1 MAFTEKRLAG
11 PTALTANTET
21 NLYLC
26 PTAQTTT
33 TLIKQ
38 VLVTNTGSATTFDLS
53 LVPQGGTAGTAN
65 RLFSA
70 LALSANETVLLDV
83 SQVMISG
90 DFISAKSGAGSIVN
104 VTISGVENS
113 GLMVISGLADSAVT
127 TAKIADLNV
136 ATSKIDNL
144 AVTTAK
150 LANNAVTQGKLASSL
165 SGMTVTTSSL
175 LATAIP
181 SPFEGQ
187 MAFLTD
193 TDRMLVWNGS
203 AWLYSATPQTT
214 EPGVWQ
220 SWTPVVTQGA
230 TITTSTNNSK
240 YTQIGKTVL
249 ANLSVITSSAGTASN
264 KLLVTLPI
272 APKSG
277 SDILGTLTISTS
289 GTNVYT
295 VLTAWFDS
303 SKLAGLSSVGNYWGL
318 NPSGALGSGERIAA
332 VLTYEAA

>member
-21 NLYLC
+21 NLYVC
-26 PTAQTTT
+26 PTTQTTT

-83 SQVMISG
+83 SQVMSSG
-90 DFISAKSGAGSIVN
+90 DFISARSGAGSTVN

-144 AVTTAK
+144 AVTTGK
-150 LANNAVTQGKLASSL
+150 IANNAVTQEKLASSL

-175 LATAIP
+175 LSTAIP

-193 TDRMLVWNGS
+193 TDLMLVWSGS
-203 AWLYSATPQTT
+203 AWVEVSSMLTKAPRGIMAISFRNTVFFPDTT
-214 EPGVWQ
+214 E
-220 SWTPVVTQGA
+220 
-230 TITTSTNNSK
+230 K
-240 YTQIGKTVL
+240 DY
-249 ANLSVITSSAGTASN
+249 
-264 KLLVTLPI
+264 
-272 APKSG
+272 
-277 SDILGTLTISTS
+277 LTISFTAVA
-289 GTNVYT
+289 NRYYRYT
-295 VLTAWFDS
+295 IYAGNTDADASRTMTIKLTDAS
-303 SKLAGLSSVGNYWGL
+303 N
-318 NPSGALGSGERIAA
+318 A
-332 VLTYEAA
+332 VLNQTLMTVTTDFRLTSHMTVRTETAGAITRKIRMVTNGGNASMNNSTNIGFLMVEDIGAA